1 MFDQERRMILGVIM
15 NPDKTP
21 NWCVYAPPP
30 PITFLIRTF
39 DVFVVT
45 VTAKQVQKIDGRRV
59 TIVFNDFAAREQLI
73 NITGSIQ
80 VTTMLSRPRFA
91 CGNH

>member
-1 MFDQERRMILGVIM
+1 MILGVIM

-21 NWCVYAPPP
+21 TRVFMP

-45 VTAKQVQKIDGRRV
+45 VTAKQVQKVDGRRV
-59 TIVFNDFAAREQLI
+59 TIAFNDFAAKEQLI
-73 NITGSIQ
+73 NITGSTQ
-80 VTTMLSRPRFA
+80 VTTMLPRLRFA